1 MESLEVS
8 GPYLNRTYELNDA
21 PNRLTIGRKNFDNDI
36 ELPDPQKNVSRHQ
49 HCLLEKDANG
59 YWWVVDNS
67 SANGTYHLRGSI
79 KKDVRQEPEK
89 RVRLIYGDVIL
100 IFSELSRE
108 GTPIPWRL
116 TFKDSGEATNK
127 LPFGKSGDTTDQ
139 PPTTQLAYLEYSISQ
154 NMLYEVTGQNRRDIQ
169 LSPKERRM
177 VHYMAERNQA
187 NGGSAVLCNYEE
199 LIAAIWEN
207 SFGHKSDEV
216 NHLVFRLRHKIEPEP
231 GKPRFVKT
239 VSGAGYL
246 LDIRVLP

>member
-8 GPYLNRTYELNDA
+8 GPYLTRTYELNEA
-21 PNRLTIGRKNFDNDI
+21 PTPLTIGRENFQNYI
-36 ELPDPQKNVSRHQ
+36 ELPDPQKNVSRR
-49 HCLLEKDANG
+49 HCVLEKDAHG
-59 YWWVVDNS
+59 YWWVLDNS
-67 SANGTYHLRGSI
+67 SANGTYHLRGPTKI
-79 KKDVRQEPEK
+79 DVQQTPEK
-89 RVRLIYGDVIL
+89 AVRLFDGDVIL
-100 IFSELSRE
+100 ILSELSIE

-127 LPFGKSGDTTDQ
+127 LPFGKSGDTTDP

-169 LSPKERRM
+169 LSPKERQM

-187 NGGSAVLCNYEE
+187 NGGSAVLCNYKE
-199 LIAAIWEN
+199 LIGAIWD
-207 SFGHKSDEV
+207 SPFGHMNDEV

-231 GKPRFVKT
+231 GEPRFVKT
-239 VSGAGYL
+239 VPGKGYL